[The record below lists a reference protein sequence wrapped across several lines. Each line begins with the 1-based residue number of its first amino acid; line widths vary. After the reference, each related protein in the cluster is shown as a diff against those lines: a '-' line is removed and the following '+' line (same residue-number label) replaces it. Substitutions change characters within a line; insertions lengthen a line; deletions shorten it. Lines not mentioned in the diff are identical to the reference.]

1 MTGIK
6 KQRLDNIL
14 TQRHLASSVRHA
26 RALIMAG
33 QIIVDDRVID
43 KPGTLI
49 APAAAVRIKNPQPA
63 YVGRGGV
70 KLEKPLAVFQV
81 PVANAVVL
89 DVGASTG
96 GFTDCLL
103 QHGAGLVFAVDV
115 GYGQLAW
122 KLQQDPRV
130 VRRDRINVRDLS
142 PADLLPRPVLA
153 VIDAS
158 FTSLQKLLPHVAKLI
173 SPDGALLFLVKPQ
186 FEVQRQAVEPG
197 GLVKD
202 PKQYQLVLQRMVET
216 AGDLKLRVIGILE
229 SPLPGRKGNREFFMY
244 ARKISCSG

>member
-1 MTGIK
+1 MRGIK

-14 TQRHLASSVRHA
+14 TQRHLASSTRHA

-33 QIIVDDRVID
+33 QIIVDDHVID

-49 APAAAVRIKNPQPA
+49 PPSAAVRIKNPPSA
-63 YVGRGGV
+63 YVGRGGI
-70 KLEKPLAVFQV
+70 KLEKPLAVFQI
-81 PVANAVVL
+81 PVKDAVVL

-122 KLQQDPRV
+122 KLQRDPRV
-130 VRRDRINVRDLS
+130 VRRDRVNIRSLS
-142 PADLLPRPVLA
+142 AEDLLPRPVLA

-158 FTSLQKLLPHVAKLI
+158 FTSLQKLLPHVTALI
-173 SPDGALLFLVKPQ
+173 VPDGALLFLVKPQ
-186 FEVQRQAVEPG
+186 FEVHPRAVEPG
-197 GLVKD
+197 GLVQD
-202 PKQYQLVLQRMVET
+202 RKQYQLVIQRMVQT
-216 AGDLKLRVIGILE
+216 IGALNLRVIGILE
-229 SPLPGRKGNREFFMY
+229 SPIAGRKGNREFFIY
-244 ARKISCSG
+244 ARKTPCTG